1 MKTQFFAIVAALVLS
16 GCGGVNSGL
25 EQDSEIASTSVSS
38 LRVEC
43 LKTSEYRN
51 QSFRDRIT
59 LTVQNKS
66 VKLSRILVHFLPSEN
81 VSKTQTISGPLNT
94 VFDGTVVKK
103 THATLLLTPA
113 THSSRAIGSA
123 TETTLRHVIIEYSEG
138 KLKVVGPDTK
148 VILSHSNCRTAS

>member
-1 MKTQFFAIVAALVLS
+1 MKTQFFAIVAALVLN

-51 QSFRDRIT
+51 LRTRDRIT
-59 LTVQNKS
+59 LTVQDKS
-66 VKLSRILVHFLPSEN
+66 VKLSRIVSQMSSSET

-113 THSSRAIGSA
+113 THSSRAGESA

>member
-16 GCGGVNSGL
+16 GCGGVNPGL

-43 LKTSEYRN
+43 LTTSEYRN
-51 QSFRDRIT
+51 LRTRDKVT
-59 LTVQNKS
+59 LSVQDKS
-66 VKLSRILVHFLPSEN
+66 VKLSRIVVQMSASQT
-81 VSKTQTISGPLNT
+81 VSKTQNISGPLNT

-103 THATLLLTPA
+103 TDATLLLTPA
-113 THSSRAIGSA
+113 THSTRVSGSG

>member
-1 MKTQFFAIVAALVLS
+1 MKTQFFAIVAALVLN

-51 QSFRDRIT
+51 LRTRDRIT
-59 LTVQNKS
+59 LTVQDKS
-66 VKLSRILVHFLPSEN
+66 VKLSRIVSQMSSSET

-113 THSSRAIGSA
+113 THSSRVNGSG
-123 TETTLRHVIIEYSEG
+123 TESTVRHVLIEYSEG

>member
-1 MKTQFFAIVAALVLS
+1 MKTQFFTIVVALVLG

-25 EQDSEIASTSVSS
+25 EQDSEVASTSVSS

-43 LKTSEYRN
+43 LKTSEYRL
-51 QSFRDRIT
+51 SRTSDRVT
-59 LTVQNKS
+59 LSVQNKS
-66 VKLSRILVHFLPSEN
+66 VKLSRIVVQTSSSET

-113 THSSRAIGSA
+113 THSSRVNGSE
-123 TETTLRHVIIEYSEG
+123 TETKLRHVIIEYSEG
-138 KLKVVGPDTK
+138 KLRVVGPDTK